1 MAAPRPIAGQKQDYS
16 TLMSVSRTMIPQD
29 FESRREDDEYD
40 DEEDYAAP
48 GHAVGEHDYST
59 GKRRVDLKGRSKRD
73 DDEDEP
79 KAAAPDV
86 DFSKLMKRME
96 ERMTELSSTV
106 KVHDPTFK
114 DYFSSLHH
122 AYFRTAYEAGLEAG
136 KLMAPAPKCLYCE
149 RRKENNR
156 IAAQVV
162 REKQRN
168 EKREREEAE
177 VQMAINRAIASGHGA
192 KGLLTAMGRQRLAKA
207 GEES

>member
-1 MAAPRPIAGQKQDYS
+1 MAAPRPVAGQKPNYHA
-16 TLMSVSRTMIPQD
+16 LMASVSRAMVPRD
-29 FESRREDDEYD
+29 EFETRREDDDYD
-40 DEEDYAAP
+40 DEEDYAAGP
-48 GHAVGEHDYST
+48 GYAVGEHDHST
-59 GKRRVDLKGRSKRD
+59 GQRRDLKGRAVD
-73 DDEDEP
+73 DDEP
-79 KAAAPDV
+79 KAAAPDA

-96 ERMTELSSTV
+96 EKMTALSSSV

-168 EKREREEAE
+168 EKREREEAD
-177 VQMAINRAIASGHGA
+177 VQLAISRAIASGHGA
-192 KGLLTAMGRQRLAKA
+192 KGLLTAMGRQRLARA

>member
-1 MAAPRPIAGQKQDYS
+1 MAAPRPVPGQKPNYHA
-16 TLMSVSRTMIPQD
+16 LMGAVSRAMVPTED
-29 FESRREDDEYD
+29 FETRREDDDYD
-40 DEEDYAAP
+40 DEQDYAGP
-48 GHAVGEHDYST
+48 GYAVGEHDHGT
-59 GKRRVDLKGRSKRD
+59 GQRRDLKGRAV
-73 DDEDEP
+73 DDEEP

-96 ERMTELSSTV
+96 ERMTALSSSV

-168 EKREREEAE
+168 EKREREEAD
-177 VQMAINRAIASGHGA
+177 VQLAINRAIASGHGA
-192 KGLLTAMGRQRLAKA
+192 KGLLTAMGRQRHLA
-207 GEES
+207 GDS